1 MTLDLALS
9 LLPFLLLVGGAFLTY
24 LVCNF
29 ARLSNKVEAI
39 LTCIILLLSIFAL
52 FLQGSILMGAAI
64 TRPWNHIALIVPE
77 FNLSASLIGIFVV
90 SAACIVGIVI
100 CIYSGEYLSRDP
112 RSLLYYPLILL
123 LFAGLLG
130 MFYVS
135 DLFSLFILAEVTTIT
150 ASGLTAFRFD
160 QAAAV
165 RAGYQYL
172 VMSSL
177 GTLVMMLGIYFI
189 YRETALLDMAVLA
202 GMHNTAITIGGAC
215 FGLGFCIKAGVVPV
229 HAWVPKVY
237 ANAPSAVSGLFASVT
252 SKAMLFILPGV
263 VLKLNITSEQMGIFL
278 VCFSIASMLVG
289 VIRMLT
295 QQNLRRLLA
304 FSAITHTGYLMFI
317 LGIYFLF
324 GSPQALAAAL
334 FTFLSIATMKAMGF
348 LCVGVYEYSFQMKSI
363 PSIKGAFHRTP
374 FIALSFSIALA
385 GLAGIPLFAG
395 FIGKWLIYSAA
406 VSTGA
411 PLVLV
416 GFGVFLLC
424 SILALVSYL
433 TVLIRQ
439 FQPADEP
446 MADGT
451 VPLSL
456 WMKLP
461 VGLLGVSVLLLG
473 ILPSPLL
480 DAVLRLSGR
489 MYF

>member
-9 LLPFLLLVGGAFLTY
+9 LLPFFLFVGGAFLIY
-24 LVCNF
+24 LICNF
-29 ARLSNKVEAI
+29 GRLSNKVEAI
-39 LTCIILLLSIFAL
+39 LTSIILLLAIFAL
-52 FLQGSILMGAAI
+52 FVQGSILMGAAI
-64 TRPWNHIALIVPE
+64 TRPWNQVSLIVPE

-90 SAACIVGIVI
+90 SAACIVGIFI

-130 MFYVS
+130 MFYVG

-189 YRETALLDMAVLA
+189 YRETALLDIAALA
-202 GMHNTAITIGGAC
+202 DIQNSAITIGGAC
-215 FGLGFCIKAGVVPV
+215 FGLGFCIKAGVAPV

-237 ANAPSAVSGLFASVT
+237 ANAPSAISGLFASVT

-263 VLKLNITSEQMGIFL
+263 VLKLNITPEQIGIFL
-278 VCFSIASMLVG
+278 VAFSIASMLVG

-317 LGIYFLF
+317 LGIYFLY
-324 GSPQALAAAL
+324 GSPEALVAAL
-334 FTFLSIATMKAMGF
+334 FTFLSIAMMKAMGF
-348 LCVGVYEYSFQMKSI
+348 LCVGVYEYILQVKTI
-363 PSIKGAFHRTP
+363 QSIKGAFQRMP
-374 FIALSFSIALA
+374 FTAISFSIALA

-406 VSTGA
+406 VSTRA
-411 PLVLV
+411 PLVLA
-416 GFGVFLLC
+416 GFAVFLLC

-433 TVLIRQ
+433 SVLIRQ
-439 FQPADEP
+439 FQPAEEQ
-446 MADGT
+446 MLE
-451 VPLSL
+451 VLSPLSL

-461 VGLLGVSVLLLG
+461 VGVLGFSVVLLG
-473 ILPSPLL
+473 ILPSPVL
-480 DAVLRLSGR
+480 DVVLRLAGR